1 MMVRR
6 IGRQVLVSHDF
17 IKQALSFFAF
27 MKKRNPNAIFLDRT
41 TMNLN
46 LDTINEIINELALA
60 KKYSQ
65 EPSWLAWKLG
75 TEVGELLK
83 AMEEGRKKDV
93 GEEWADVEHILHQ
106 ILTVYEV
113 KNLEAVLLKKVE
125 SNWNSKKKTL
135 GENGVIVRR

>member
-1 MMVRR
+1 
-6 IGRQVLVSHDF
+6 
-17 IKQALSFFAF
+17 
-27 MKKRNPNAIFLDRT
+27 
-41 TMNLN
+41 MNLN